1 MNKKN
6 LPKAI
11 RPGAAGE
18 AAAMSAAEAPSPAP
32 SPAQSAAQRPAPAA
46 HREPPKVRPSAS
58 PVPPPAATQQVT
70 PPETDEA
77 KDRRA
82 RALKVVQRSA
92 LWSGAAGLIP
102 IPVAD
107 LAAVGGVQLNML
119 RKISQIYGV
128 PFSENR
134 GKALIA
140 SIFGAMIPASS
151 GMGVASL
158 IKGVPLAGTAV
169 SAVAM
174 PTLSVGATYAIG
186 RAFIQHFASGG
197 TLLDFSPPDYNE
209 FLKVGTRKGRAATQP
224 I

>member
-11 RPGAAGE
+11 RPGLAPE
-18 AAAMSAAEAPSPAP
+18 AAAMSATTSAAEAPAS
-32 SPAQSAAQRPAPAA
+32 SAHQ
-46 HREPPKVRPSAS
+46 EPPDARPM
-58 PVPPPAATQQVT
+58 PPPAAAQHIA

-119 RKISQIYGV
+119 RKVSQIYGV

-158 IKGVPLAGTAV
+158 IKGVPLAGAAV

-209 FLKVGTRKGRAATQP
+209 FLKVGTRKGRAAAQSV
-224 I
+224 

>member
-11 RPGAAGE
+11 RPGAAPE
-18 AAAMSAAEAPSPAP
+18 AAVMSAAAAPSPA
-32 SPAQSAAQRPAPAA
+32 APQ
-46 HREPPKVRPSAS
+46 EPPKA
-58 PVPPPAATQQVT
+58 PPIAAQQAA

-77 KDRRA
+77 RERRA
-82 RALKVVQRSA
+82 RALKVVERSA

-102 IPVAD
+102 LPFVD

-140 SIFGAMIPASS
+140 SVFGSMIPASS
-151 GMGVASL
+151 GMGAASL

-169 SAVAM
+169 SALAM

-209 FLKVGTRKGRAATQP
+209 FLKVGTRKGRAAAQSA
-224 I
+224 

>member
-11 RPGAAGE
+11 RPGAAAE
-18 AAAMSAAEAPSPAP
+18 AAAMSAAEAPNP
-32 SPAQSAAQRPAPAA
+32 AQRPAPAA
-46 HREPPKVRPSAS
+46 HREPPKARVVET
-58 PVPPPAATQQVT
+58 PVAAQQVA

-209 FLKVGTRKGRAATQP
+209 FLKVGTRKGRAAAQSV
-224 I
+224 

>member
-1 MNKKN
+1 MET
-6 LPKAI
+6 PV
-11 RPGAAGE
+11 
-18 AAAMSAAEAPSPAP
+18 
-32 SPAQSAAQRPAPAA
+32 AAQHVA
-46 HREPPKVRPSAS
+46 
-58 PVPPPAATQQVT
+58 

-140 SIFGAMIPASS
+140 SIFGAMIPATS

-209 FLKVGTRKGRAATQP
+209 FLKVGTRKGRAAAAVGLTKRSKTTAGRRSWP
-224 I
+224 PSLRPTTTATGTPPGRISAWCAGG